1 MSMFKR
7 TRREIPGLNTSS
19 LPDLIFTVLFF
30 FMIVTHMRKVT
41 LKVKYQV
48 PQGTELTRL
57 TKKTAVSYIYIG
69 KPVTGTVQGNTV
81 IQLNDKYATTTDIID
96 YIAAE
101 KSRMS
106 PEDQQQMT
114 VSIKADRS
122 TKMGIISEVKQAL
135 RKSKA
140 LKISY
145 SKARR
150 LTRHYIR
157 ASKEPVLAVDW
168 IIKGRIPFNEPKTYK
183 YKDDLIVSE
192 ERYARFL
199 ERKNKDFMDFFLQEI
214 G

>member
-114 VSIKADRS
+114 VSIKADKN

-145 SKARR
+145 SATEK
-150 LTRHYIR
+150 
-157 ASKEPVLAVDW
+157 
-168 IIKGRIPFNEPKTYK
+168 
-183 YKDDLIVSE
+183 
-192 ERYARFL
+192 
-199 ERKNKDFMDFFLQEI
+199 
-214 G
+214 